1 MWSMSY
7 DMKECN
13 VKREEERRFTY
24 RASRLRF
31 LWSELQLD
39 GELPDE
45 LSEEVLVAVLGELV
59 HHEPVRHLTLGQ
71 DVLQALRHVLVV
83 LMTDLLGSVRD
94 SLMIFDDV
102 TVLKSW

>member
-1 MWSMSY
+1 
-7 DMKECN
+7 MKECN
-13 VKREEERRFTY
+13 VKGEEERRFTY

-59 HHEPVRHLTLGQ
+59 HHEPVRHLTFGENI
-71 DVLQALRHVLVV
+71 LQTLCNVLVV
-83 LMTDLLGSVRD
+83 L
-94 SLMIFDDV
+94 V
-102 TVLKSW
+102 TNLSGN